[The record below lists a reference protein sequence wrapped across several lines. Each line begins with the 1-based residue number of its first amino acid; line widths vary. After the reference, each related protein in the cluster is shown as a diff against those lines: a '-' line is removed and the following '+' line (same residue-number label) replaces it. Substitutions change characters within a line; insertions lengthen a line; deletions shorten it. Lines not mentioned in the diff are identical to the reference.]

1 MNKKNLLSTIL
12 LLTVL
17 SALPLA
23 LSGQES
29 KKTAKKAENKAGNTG
44 KPSVRIITPKSGKM
58 WVGDQKVRI
67 RLSNLEPDDIRQ
79 VEFYVDGVLV
89 REITK
94 PPYNFVHAFGMKGH
108 NRQLKVLVRA
118 HNKKVLARGQ
128 QSSFEADDQQN
139 VEVRRIMV
147 PVVVKDKKGNYVRG
161 LKQEDFE
168 LMSDGKPVKIS
179 YFNAAGTTQFNM
191 IQVIDISFSMR
202 DKIHDVLEA
211 AVRFLRELLSGND
224 RGAFVFFNHIVFDQT
239 QMTGDPKSLVEE
251 LFLKSPVAGG
261 TAIFDAVAYT
271 LDLMSKTSGWNIIV
285 IFSDGEDNSSYID
298 RASLMQKV
306 KRSSAIVYA
315 IDNGYSYG
323 GKVLNEI
330 CDHSGGMTFP
340 LDNVGKTKKVY
351 DRIREDI
358 KARYVLFFNPQQTGR
373 NRFHTLNVRV
383 KGKNYEIRTPKG
395 YY

>member
-1 MNKKNLLSTIL
+1 MSKKKTNKQIIDT
-12 LLTVL
+12 L
-17 SALPLA
+17 SAAVLLVVVLA
-23 LSGQES
+23 AFSLAAFPQTKE
-29 KKTAKKAENKAGNTG
+29 TDR
-44 KPSVRIITPKSGKM
+44 PSVRIITPEKNKM

-67 RLSNLEPDDIRQ
+67 RINNLQADNIRQ

-89 REITK
+89 REIST
-94 PPYNFVHAFGMKGH
+94 PPYTFVHAFGMKGH

-118 HNKKVLARGQ
+118 HNKKVLARAE
-128 QSSFEADDQQN
+128 QSSFQADDQQD

-147 PVVVKDKKGNYVRG
+147 PVVVLDKKGNYVRG

-168 LMSDGKPVKIS
+168 LLSDDKPVKIS
-179 YFNAAGTTQFNM
+179 YFNAAGATQFNM

-211 AVRFLRELLSGND
+211 AVRFLKELITGND
-224 RGAFVFFNHIVFDQT
+224 RGSFVFFNHIVFDQT
-239 QMTGDPKSLVEE
+239 AMTGDPKALVEE

-306 KRSSAIVYA
+306 RRSSAVIYA
-315 IDNGYSYG
+315 IDNGFSYG
-323 GKVLNEI
+323 GKVLNEM

-340 LDNVGKTKKVY
+340 LDNVAKTKKVY

-358 KARYVLFFNPQQTGR
+358 KARYVLFFNPEHSGR
-373 NRFHTLNVRV
+373 NRFHTLTVRI
-383 KGKNYEIRTPKG
+383 KGKNYDIRTPKG